1 MKTARWGLAAAAPFL
16 AAACDWGWVNHSE
29 PWLRMVE
36 KGPYQAYYDRNGR
49 LERLLYDKNG
59 DKRADVVTLYQP
71 NGKPLRAEIDSDLD
85 GTVDRWEFFTRE
97 GVLEKVARSRR
108 EPGVADIWEWAGPK
122 GEIVRRETDEDG
134 DGKPEATQTFGATP
148 APGAGLAPHLGVTAE
163 ELDTN
168 GNGKPD
174 RRLVRRADGTVVRIE
189 KDVNE
194 DGLWEAAVPVK

>member
-1 MKTARWGLAAAAPFL
+1 MKRSLAGLAAATLVVAG
-16 AAACDWGWVNHSE
+16 CDMGWVNHSE
-29 PWLRMVE
+29 PWARMVE

-59 DKRADVVTLYQP
+59 DKHADVVTLYQP
-71 NGKPLRAEIDSDLD
+71 NGKPLRSEIDSDLD
-85 GTVDRWEFFTRE
+85 GVVDRWEHFTSD
-97 GVLEKVARSRR
+97 GALEKVARSRR
-108 EPGVADIWEWAGPK
+108 RPGVPDIWEWAGPN
-122 GEIVRRETDEDG
+122 GQIVRRESDEDG
-134 DGKPEATQTFGATP
+134 DGKPEVTQSFGAIPTP
-148 APGAGLAPHLGVTAE
+148 GLPESLGVTAE

-174 RRLVRRADGTVVRIE
+174 RRLIRRADGKVVRIE